1 MTRAP
6 APSQTAVEPVAA
18 GVLGDENDLHS
29 VAHALDIGSIG
40 TPYRASQGS
49 LYCDYQ
55 TYRIADFQDYGLAL
69 AATVLFNNAKA
80 IKAALSTLTAQT
92 AARVAAERER
102 DEAWGDLSK
111 AAGAIGSVRF
121 MDPPDGG
128 DVTLAEQVARMREAL
143 EAAESEVATL
153 KGRVAELEAGLTP
166 SARTKAALIGE
177 FSFAIDVMEPD
188 ADGDD
193 AEVVSREITVPWTT
207 IKEIMSAIRRLTRQE
222 KNNG

>member
-1 MTRAP
+1 MVKGEWSLWSTVDVDPNDWTWRDYWED
-6 APSQTAVEPVAA
+6 VEIVPLV
-18 GVLGDENDLHS
+18 
-29 VAHALDIGSIG
+29 
-40 TPYRASQGS
+40 P
-49 LYCDYQ
+49 
-55 TYRIADFQDYGLAL
+55 
-69 AATVLFNNAKA
+69 
-80 IKAALSTLTAQT
+80 LSALTAQA

-207 IKEIMSAIRRLTRQE
+207 IKEIMSAIRRLTHQE